1 MTVKQKPG
9 NFFQIGVLALFLFV
23 PVGIDGILSAQAQ
36 SHFKGSVQV
45 KDLQFAYEAIG
56 TGVPLVMIH
65 GFGVDRETMRGC
77 MEPLFKNRTGWKRIY
92 FDLPGMGTT
101 KGPKWIW
108 TSDHMLEAV
117 REFIRLAIPGE
128 KFALVGESY
137 GGYLCR
143 GIVHHDAANV
153 LGMCLIAPMAVAADA
168 ERDVPPQTIFK
179 RNMEVY
185 NDLDEGGKAF
195 VDHLVAVQTK
205 EVWDRFLAEMCSGW
219 AKGDTAFQ
227 GVLRYQVKNYTFSF
241 TVDQLP
247 QPFAGPSLILT
258 GRQDSGVGY
267 RDQYK
272 FLEQYPRASFVI
284 LDMCGHILQIEQ
296 AGLFDA
302 LVNEWLDRVSWSMSP
317 DK

>member
-1 MTVKQKPG
+1 MKTQRTLKNNLPLAAT
-9 NFFQIGVLALFLFV
+9 ILCLLALAGSGSKL
-23 PVGIDGILSAQAQ
+23 PAQTQ
-36 SHFKGSVQV
+36 THFKGSVQV
-45 KDLQFAYEAIG
+45 KDLQFEYEAIG
-56 TGVPLVMIH
+56 SGIPLVMIH

-92 FDLPGMGTT
+92 FDLPGMGAT
-101 KGPKWIW
+101 KGPKWIQ

-117 REFIRLAIPGE
+117 REFIRMVIPGQ

-143 GIVHHDAANV
+143 GIVHQDAANV

-179 RNMEVY
+179 RDMAVY
-185 NDLDEGGKAF
+185 NDLDEGEKAF
-195 VDHLVAVQTK
+195 LDHLVAVQTK

-219 AKGDTAFQ
+219 AKGDRAFQ
-227 GVLRYQVKNYTFSF
+227 GALRYQVKNYAFSF
-241 TVDQLP
+241 AVDRLP
-247 QPFAGPSLILT
+247 QPFSGPSLILT
-258 GRQDSGVGY
+258 GRQDSGAGY

-296 AGLFDA
+296 AGLFNA
-302 LVNEWLDRVSWSMSP
+302 LVGEWLERLAESTP
-317 DK
+317 GR